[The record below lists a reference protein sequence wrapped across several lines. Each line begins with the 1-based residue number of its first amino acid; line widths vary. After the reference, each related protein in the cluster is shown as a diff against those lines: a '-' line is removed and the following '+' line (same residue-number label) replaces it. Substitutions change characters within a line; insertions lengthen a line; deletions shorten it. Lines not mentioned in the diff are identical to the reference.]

1 LQPVKEGE
9 YSHHKDQVWA
19 EADVAHAAEIL
30 IRLLDDPAFRR
41 KIGERGQRHME
52 RQYSDRSWARASAGA
67 LRRSSMVPAARF
79 ETLNR

>member
-52 RQYSDRSWARASAGA
+52 RHIRTDRGHE
-67 LRRSSMVPAARF
+67 LPPAH
-79 ETLNR
+79 